1 MDGGLIVFKGGGAG
15 WIRRTTRSHAVI
27 LAAPVSSFP
36 PKAGLTNKWSE
47 AGIQLKYASGVAG
60 HNRRLR
66 RRNNAASKRLC
77 HATRDD
83 ISIAGSPPTGEDDGV
98 GVFCKNGGVRGR
110 RNNKQPSFSPL
121 MFVISAEGGGDEQ
134 LSKAGIQD
142 KYASGVAG
150 HNRRLR
156 RRNNAASKR
165 LCHATRDDIS
175 IAGSPPAGE
184 DDGVGGFCKNGGVR
198 GRRNNKQP
206 SFSPLLPVMPAKG
219 GNDEQ
224 LSEAEKIAGSDFSR
238 AKRARRARIRDDTR
252 KSS

>member
-15 WIRRTTRSHAVI
+15 WMRRTTRSHNVI

-98 GVFCKNGGVRGR
+98 GVFVSFAAGRSHPFAVR
-110 RNNKQPSFSPL
+110 
-121 MFVISAEGGGDEQ
+121 
-134 LSKAGIQD
+134 
-142 KYASGVAG
+142 Y
-150 HNRRLR
+150 
-156 RRNNAASKR
+156 
-165 LCHATRDDIS
+165 T
-175 IAGSPPAGE
+175 
-184 DDGVGGFCKNGGVR
+184 
-198 GRRNNKQP
+198 
-206 SFSPLLPVMPAKG
+206 
-219 GNDEQ
+219 
-224 LSEAEKIAGSDFSR
+224 SR
-238 AKRARRARIRDDTR
+238 ATKPIQSDTIKPPWQKNIHTFTSWRANATERFI
-252 KSS
+252 SV

>member
-1 MDGGLIVFKGGGAG
+1 MGEDDGVGVFCKNGGVRG
-15 WIRRTTRSHAVI
+15 RR
-27 LAAPVSSFP
+27 
-36 PKAGLTNKWSE
+36 
-47 AGIQLKYASGVAG
+47 AG
-60 HNRRLR
+60 HDRRLR

-98 GVFCKNGGVRGR
+98 GCFCKNGGVRGR

-121 MFVISAEGGGDEQ
+121 MFVISAFGGNDEQ
-134 LSKAGIQD
+134 LSEAGIQD

-150 HNRRLR
+150 HDRRLR

-184 DDGVGGFCKNGGVR
+184 DDELGCYSRQRRELNVSSGVAGLIPAGEDDEIGAF
-198 GRRNNKQP
+198 
-206 SFSPLLPVMPAKG
+206 FSSAARMTAARAMVIPASG
-219 GNDEQ
+219 GN
-224 LSEAEKIAGSDFSR
+224 
-238 AKRARRARIRDDTR
+238 
-252 KSS
+252 